1 MEDKEKATPVTPDEI
16 EDIRVTLDL
25 DEGEVECK
33 ILTIFEVN
41 KQDYI
46 ALMPL
51 NPDGSDPDEGTV
63 YLYRYAEDE
72 DGIPQIDSIT
82 DDDEYEALL
91 TASMKCSMMTTSMH
105 SKTRNNFYK
114 NLHRIPDAGFL
125 RLFTDF
131 FDKTRQFHLFATHFF
146 YRTDGQGFLCSGHS
160 HIKQTPFFLDIL
172 L

>member
-82 DDDEYEALL
+82 DDDEYEAAADGSLP
-91 TASMKCSMMTTSMH
+91 ASLIKRDSSTS
-105 SKTRNNFYK
+105 
-114 NLHRIPDAGFL
+114 LPRIF
-125 RLFTDF
+125 FTEQMVRDS
-131 FDKTRQFHLFATHFF
+131 FALVIPT
-146 YRTDGQGFLCSGHS
+146 
-160 HIKQTPFFLDIL
+160 
-172 L
+172 